1 MNQSYHANAKTNSH
15 SREIIQQSS
24 LTNIELSKRFEI
36 TEQTVSKWKNRT
48 EVIDKSSRP
57 HTIKRSLT
65 DLEREIIR
73 VVRTLT
79 WMELDDLVESILS
92 TIPKANRS
100 HVYRTLRDYEINR
113 VPEEKKEQ
121 AKKFKEYEPGY
132 LHVDVTYLPKLNG
145 IKYYLFVAI
154 DRATRLMY
162 FKVYENKTGTNA
174 VEFLAECK
182 TYFPFYISHVLTDNG
197 AEFTDKFTSKKEK
210 PSQNHGFDISCRE
223 SNIEHRLTAPFTP
236 KTNGMVE
243 RVNGTI
249 KNATVKVLT
258 YKNEAELKA
267 DLDKFLVY
275 YNLNKGHGGL
285 RRELKVRTPFEAL
298 QCWYRINPEFFRKSP
313 DMFRTD
319 LLKIMVQRSET

>member
-1 MNQSYHANAKTNSH
+1 MNQSYHTNAKTNSH
-15 SREIIQQSS
+15 SREIIQQSN
-24 LTNIELSKRFEI
+24 LTNIALSKRFEI
-36 TEQTVSKWKNRT
+36 NEKTVSKWKNRT

-57 HTIKRSLT
+57 HTIQRSLT

-79 WMELDDLVESILS
+79 WMELDDLVESVLP
-92 TIPKANRS
+92 TIPAANRS
-100 HVYRTLRDYEINR
+100 NVYRTLRHYEVNR

-121 AKKFKEYEPGY
+121 AKKFKEYDPGY
-132 LHVDVTYLPKLNG
+132 LHIDVTYLPKLNG

-154 DRATRLMY
+154 DRATRLMF
-162 FKVYENKTGTNA
+162 FKVYQNKTSRNA
-174 VEFLAECK
+174 VDFLDECK
-182 TYFPFYISHVLTDNG
+182 SYFPFYISHVLTDNG
-197 AEFTDKFTSKKEK
+197 GEFTDRFTCKKK
-210 PSQNHGFDISCRE
+210 KASGNHDFDISCIE
-223 SNIEHRLTAPFTP
+223 SNIDHRLTAPFTP

-258 YKNEAELKA
+258 YEDEAALKA

-275 YNLNKGHGGL
+275 YNLNRRHGSL

-298 QCWYRINPEFFRKSP
+298 QCWYRINPEIFRKSP
-313 DMFRTD
+313 DMFRAD
-319 LLKIMVQRSET
+319 LLKNHGTT

>member
-1 MNQSYHANAKTNSH
+1 MSQSYHTNAKTNSH

-36 TEQTVSKWKNRT
+36 TEKTVSKWKNRT

-79 WMELDDLVESILS
+79 WMELDDLVESVLP
-92 TIPKANRS
+92 TIPAANRS
-100 HVYRTLRDYEINR
+100 NVYRTLRHYEVNR

-132 LHVDVTYLPKLNG
+132 LHIDVTYLPKLNG

-162 FKVYENKTGTNA
+162 FKVYENKTGSNA
-174 VEFLAECK
+174 VGFLEECK
-182 TYFPFYISHVLTDNG
+182 SYFPFYISHVLTDNG
-197 AEFTDKFTSKKEK
+197 AEFTDKFTSKKKK
-210 PSQNHGFDISCRE
+210 PSGNHGFDISCIE

-249 KNATVKVLT
+249 KDATVKVLT

-275 YNLNKGHGGL
+275 YNLNRRHSSL

-298 QCWYRINPEFFRKSP
+298 QCWYRIDPEIFRKSP
-313 DMFRTD
+313 DMFRAD

>member
-1 MNQSYHANAKTNSH
+1 MNQSYHTNAKTNSH
-15 SREIIQQSS
+15 SREIIQQSN
-24 LTNIELSKRFEI
+24 LTNIALSKRFEI
-36 TEQTVSKWKNRT
+36 NEKTVSKWKNRT

-57 HTIKRSLT
+57 HTIQRSLT

-79 WMELDDLVESILS
+79 WMELDDLVESVLP
-92 TIPKANRS
+92 TIPAANRS
-100 HVYRTLRDYEINR
+100 NVYRTLRHYEVNR

-132 LHVDVTYLPKLNG
+132 LHIDVTYLPKLNG
-145 IKYYLFVAI
+145 VKYYLFVAI
-154 DRATRLMY
+154 DRATRLMF
-162 FKVYENKTGTNA
+162 FKIYQNKTRRNA
-174 VEFLAECK
+174 VDFLDECK
-182 TYFPFYISHVLTDNG
+182 AYFPFYISHVLTDNG
-197 AEFTDKFTSKKEK
+197 GEFTDRFTCKKK
-210 PSQNHGFDISCRE
+210 KASGNHDFDISCIE

-258 YKNEAELKA
+258 YEDGAALKA

-275 YNLNKGHGGL
+275 YNLNRRHGGL

-298 QCWYRINPEFFRKSP
+298 QCWYRINPEIFRKSP
-313 DMFRTD
+313 DMFRAD
-319 LLKIMVQRSET
+319 LLKNHGTT

>member
-1 MNQSYHANAKTNSH
+1 MNQSYHTNAKTNSH
-15 SREIIQQSS
+15 SREIIQQSN
-24 LTNIELSKRFEI
+24 LTNIALSKRFEI
-36 TEQTVSKWKNRT
+36 NEKTVSKWKNRT

-57 HTIKRSLT
+57 HTIQRSLT

-79 WMELDDLVESILS
+79 WMELDDLVESVLP
-92 TIPKANRS
+92 TIPAANRS
-100 HVYRTLRDYEINR
+100 NVYRTLRHYEVNR

-121 AKKFKEYEPGY
+121 AKKFKEYDPGY
-132 LHVDVTYLPKLNG
+132 LHIDVTYLPKLNG

-154 DRATRLMY
+154 DRATRLMF
-162 FKVYENKTGTNA
+162 FKVYQNKTSRNA
-174 VEFLAECK
+174 VDFLDKCK
-182 TYFPFYISHVLTDNG
+182 SYFPFYISHVLTDNG
-197 AEFTDKFTSKKEK
+197 GEFTDRFTCKKK
-210 PSQNHGFDISCRE
+210 KASGNHDFDISCIE
-223 SNIEHRLTAPFTP
+223 SNIDHRLTAPFTP

-258 YKNEAELKA
+258 YEDEAALKA

-275 YNLNKGHGGL
+275 YNLNRRHGSL

-298 QCWYRINPEFFRKSP
+298 QCWYRINPEIFRKSP
-313 DMFRTD
+313 DMFRAD
-319 LLKIMVQRSET
+319 LLKKHGTT